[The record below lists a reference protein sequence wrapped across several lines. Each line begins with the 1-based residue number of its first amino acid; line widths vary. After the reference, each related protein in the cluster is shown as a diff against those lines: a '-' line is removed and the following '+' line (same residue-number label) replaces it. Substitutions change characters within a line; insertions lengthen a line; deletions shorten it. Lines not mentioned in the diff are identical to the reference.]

1 MFAPEELTGVLG
13 SLIFGGYDSSRFT
26 PNNVTIPMS
35 TDVSRD
41 LVVGVQSVTSTSG
54 SSTAEHLLLP
64 SGGIFA
70 FVDSELPYIW
80 LPEDACSA
88 FEHTFGLVW
97 NSTSEM
103 YLVNDTLHTQLQSKN
118 ISITFTLGVG
128 KSGGE
133 TIDITLPYAAFDL
146 TASPPLVEKTTSYFP
161 LKRAAN
167 DTQYT
172 LGRAFLQEA

>member
-1 MFAPEELTGVLG
+1 M
-13 SLIFGGYDSSRFT
+13 SSD
-26 PNNVTIPMS
+26 I
-35 TDVSRD
+35 SRD
-41 LVVGVQSVTSTSG
+41 LVVGVQSITTTTG
-54 SSTAEHLLLP
+54 SSNVETILLP

-80 LPEDACSA
+80 LPQDACQA
-88 FEHTFGLVW
+88 FEHAFGLTW
-97 NSTSEM
+97 NATSEM
-103 YLVNDTLHTQLQSKN
+103 YLVNNTLHSELQAMNMSV
-118 ISITFTLGVG
+118 TFTLGVG

-133 TIDITLPYAAFDL
+133 TVDITLPYAAFDL
-146 TASPPLVEKTTSYFP
+146 TATPPLVENTTSYFP